1 MGFIH
6 PGVPQELVARLTE
19 EFGIATFV
27 ETGTHKGNTA
37 AWASSRFQKVV
48 TIEGS
53 DVWYERT
60 KPRLD
65 PLGNVSII
73 KGHSAQVLPEVVSQL
88 TAPALFWLDA
98 HWSGRQTAGAD
109 DQCPLIGEIAAI
121 NSSTLDH
128 FVLIDDARLFL
139 SPPEPPHNVDQW
151 PDIAAILAALNA
163 AQKKYAVVFEDAII
177 AVPEDARRLVQAY
190 CLERMAAVKNR
201 SFGEKAADAL
211 RRAVGK

>member
-6 PGVPQELVARLTE
+6 PGVPQELVARLTK

-37 AWASSRFQKVV
+37 EWASSYFEKVF

-53 DVWYERT
+53 ELWYERT
-60 KPRLD
+60 KQRLS
-65 PLGNVSII
+65 PQSNVSMLF
-73 KGHSAQVLPEVVSQL
+73 GHSARVLPEVVGQL
-88 TAPALFWLDA
+88 AGPALFWLDA

-109 DQCPLIGEIAAI
+109 DQCPLLGEIAAI
-121 NSSTLDH
+121 NSPALDH

-139 SPPEPPHNVDQW
+139 SPPAPPHNVDQW
-151 PDIAAILAALNA
+151 PDIAAILATLNA
-163 AQKKYAVVFEDAII
+163 AHPKYTVVFEDAII
-177 AVPEDARRLVQAY
+177 AVPVAAKRLVQAY

-201 SFGEKAADAL
+201 TFLEKSADAF
-211 RRAVGK
+211 RRVVGR

>member
-6 PGVPQELVARLTE
+6 PGVPQELVARLTK
-19 EFGIATFV
+19 EFGITTFV

-37 AWASSRFQKVV
+37 EWASPFFQKVV

-53 DVWYERT
+53 ELWFQRT
-60 KPRLD
+60 KERLA
-65 PLGNVSII
+65 PFGNVEMLF
-73 KGHSAQVLPEVVSQL
+73 GHSAQVLPEMVGKL

-109 DQCPLIGEIAAI
+109 DQCPLLGEIAAI
-121 NSSTLDH
+121 NTSPLDH

-151 PDIAAILAALNA
+151 PSIAELLEALNA
-163 AQKKYAVVFEDAII
+163 GRPKYAVVFDDAII
-177 AVPEDARRLVQAY
+177 AVPPAAKRLLQAY
-190 CLERMAAVKNR
+190 CLEVSAARKNR
-201 SFGEKAADAL
+201 TFVEKATDKL
-211 RRAVGK
+211 RQVIG